1 MGRNRPGSRVDI
13 ASARTGDCV
22 GRDSWSNAQLLGSRV
37 TSAGAAGRPAAP
49 RTRDRLARDRWWTRV
64 TSNLGRVGRDSWS
77 ITSQLGAGT
86 ESPGTAGQP
95 CVSSGPGLSRPG
107 WLVDPTAPRTQVRGG
122 GDRVATPRKR
132 GPGTKWAGI
141 SGRPCGSADSDRVG
155 RDSWS
160 TPKFLGPGSE
170 MPGAAG
176 RPRVSSDPGPSGPV
190 ELVTVFQMGPGTE
203 STGIAGRPQSSSDI
217 GPIQLGHLVDPE
229 SARNRDVVGRDSL
242 SAPQHIASLS
252 ESAGTASEPRVS
264 SDPGLSW
271 LG

>member
-1 MGRNRPGSRVDI
+1 MIPQLLGLISDSAGRACQARCTSNPGPSGLGQLVDLASARTRDRVGRDSWWTPYLLGMGRNRPGSRVDI

-132 GPGTKWAGI
+132 G
-141 SGRPCGSADSDRVG
+141 
-155 RDSWS
+155 
-160 TPKFLGPGSE
+160 
-170 MPGAAG
+170 
-176 RPRVSSDPGPSGPV
+176 
-190 ELVTVFQMGPGTE
+190 Q
-203 STGIAGRPQSSSDI
+203 
-217 GPIQLGHLVDPE
+217 
-229 SARNRDVVGRDSL
+229 
-242 SAPQHIASLS
+242 
-252 ESAGTASEPRVS
+252 
-264 SDPGLSW
+264 
-271 LG
+271 